1 MYEVR
6 AAAAKR
12 WAAVAGGLL
21 TLGLL
26 PAAIGAIP
34 AFGAQAVAPDE
45 LMARIK
51 ASDDVAHEG
60 YATATGSLGLPS
72 VSPIEDAAELLSTT
86 TRLRVWWQS
95 ARAWRVDQLDLIGET
110 GTYRVNDTT
119 IVWTSDDRRV
129 VVSPR
134 TPDLR
139 LPIAAD
145 LEPGQLGRFLA
156 AMAGDDPVV
165 AIPAERIAGRSVPG
179 VRIEP
184 ADPNATIAHVD
195 LWADAETGL
204 PVRVEVAGRGAG
216 GPTFTSSYHELEI
229 ERPGSDSAGTATA
242 DEVAFDAAPDARTEV
257 TDVRDVAAY
266 IDELVPYR
274 LPSELAGLPLRERTE
289 AIATDGG
296 VGTYGTGL
304 AEIVVVPLPSD
315 VGREA
320 FDGFEVGQQV
330 GLERPGADARS
341 VTTSLVNAVM
351 LSADRRWYLIAG
363 TVSVDTLSQ
372 AAREL
377 VDDPPPRTGR

>member
-6 AAAAKR
+6 AAAARR
-12 WAAVAGGLL
+12 WAAVYGGLL

-51 ASDDVAHEG
+51 ASAEVGHEG

-72 VSPIEDAAELLSTT
+72 VSPIEEAAELLSTT

-95 ARAWRVDQLDLIGET
+95 PRAWRVDQLDLIGET

-139 LPIAAD
+139 LPVAPD

-156 AMAGDDPVV
+156 AMAGDDPVT
-165 AIPAERIAGRSVPG
+165 AIPAERIAGRSMPG

-184 ADPNATIAHVD
+184 ADPRATIAHVD
-195 LWADAETGL
+195 LWADADTGL
-204 PVRVEVAGRGAG
+204 PVRVEVTGRGVD
-216 GPTFTSSYHELEI
+216 GPTFRSTYHELEI
-229 ERPGSDSAGTATA
+229 DRPGTDGAGIATA
-242 DEVAFDAAPDARTEV
+242 ADVALDAAPDARTEV

-266 IDELVPYR
+266 IDDLVPYR
-274 LPSELAGLPLRERTE
+274 LPGTLAGLPLRERID
-289 AIATDGG
+289 AITAGGG

-330 GLERPGADARS
+330 ALDRAGADARS

-351 LSADRRWYLIAG
+351 LASDRRWYLVAG
-363 TVSVDTLSQ
+363 TVSVDTLTQ